1 MPRIPFGRHQGRS
14 QQAQHLKECR
24 FRASI
29 NEHHLKK
36 FTFGVVALSP
46 VISGPRLAKDKIVRS
61 EDLSIGTISNTI
73 HSARLKVDE
82 NGPGDVLATSCFI
95 EVDIDALQLQ
105 VRVSLVGAGGV
116 DAMFIRDDLPELG
129 PNLVAALAGLE
140 VDNFPHF
147 VSWFF

>member
-1 MPRIPFGRHQGRS
+1 MESLEAVTGLRFFSDDIKDRIDELS
-14 QQAQHLKECR
+14 
-24 FRASI
+24 
-29 NEHHLKK
+29 
-36 FTFGVVALSP
+36 TFGVVALSP

-105 VRVSLVGAGGV
+105 VRVSLVGAGWV
-116 DAMFIRDDLPELG
+116 DTMFIRDDLPELG

-140 VDNFPHF
+140 MDNLPHF
-147 VSWFF
+147 AFFS